1 MSRTHPLPSLR
12 GVLLLVLLSVMILP
26 LGAVYFFRIFENELV
41 RQTEQE
47 LIAQSAVMGATL
59 RHLLRAPEDPTPDP
73 VPVEPRP
80 IFPVVDLAQPLEPP
94 RPDARPVLTQPD
106 LRLTDAA
113 RIMTRIMR
121 DTQTVTLAGMRL
133 LDPTGTVIAGR
144 EEVGLSLA
152 HVPEVRQALDGTYA
166 AVIRRR
172 ISDEPRPPIYS
183 ISRGTDIRVFTAFPV
198 HENERLLGVVYLSR
212 TPPSILKR
220 LHDVRREV
228 ALAGL
233 TLLTVTV
240 LLGLL
245 VSSAIARPIRALLL
259 HVERVRRG
267 EERAVRPIAHPV
279 TREVARLSE
288 SFAAMSE
295 ALAER
300 GDYIRRFA
308 SHVSHE
314 FNTPLA
320 AMQGALELLRDHLD
334 TMEPARARS
343 FLDNLTADTER
354 MKRLVVRLLE
364 LARADALEPSQEH
377 SNLGSVLRDVD
388 SAFRDRGLR
397 VRGADAADSTA
408 LPMAAEAVAIV
419 LSNLAENSL
428 RHGADLLT
436 VSATSQD
443 SGLIL
448 LARDNGQGILP
459 ANRDKIFTP
468 FFTTSR
474 SNGGTGLGLEICRS
488 ILRAHGARI
497 DLHDP
502 QPETGAV
509 FRLEFPT
516 RPHDAPNA
524 RTPFQPRP

>member
-1 MSRTHPLPSLR
+1 MIRPPRLPRLR
-12 GVLLLVLLSVMILP
+12 DVLLLVLLSVLILP

-47 LIAQSAVMGATL
+47 LIAQSAVLGATF
-59 RHLLRAPEDPTPDP
+59 RHLLRDTPGSEP
-73 VPVEPRP
+73 VATPAEPQP
-80 IFPVVDLAQPLEPP
+80 LFPVVDLAHPLEPP

-106 LRLTDAA
+106 PRLTDAA

-121 DTQTVTLAGMRL
+121 DTQPVTLAGMRL
-133 LDPTGTVIAGR
+133 LDPNGVVLAGR
-144 EEVGLSLA
+144 EEVGQSLA
-152 HVPEVRQALDGTYA
+152 HVPEVRQALDGAYA
-166 AVIRRR
+166 AVIRQRV
-172 ISDEPRPPIYS
+172 SDEPRPPIYS

-198 HENERLLGVVYLSR
+198 HEDGRLAGVLYLSR

-228 ALAGL
+228 ALACL
-233 TLLTVTV
+233 TMLGVTV

-259 HVERVRRG
+259 QIERVRQG
-267 EERAVRPIAHPV
+267 EARTVRPIAHPV

-314 FNTPLA
+314 FKTPLTS
-320 AMQGALELLRDHLD
+320 MQGALELLRDHLD
-334 TMEPARARS
+334 TMAPARAQA
-343 FLDNLTADTER
+343 FLDNLLADTER
-354 MKRLVVRLLE
+354 MKRLVTRLLE

-377 SNLGSVLRDVD
+377 STLSAVLRDVD

-397 VRGADAADSTA
+397 VLGTDQSEITIV
-408 LPMAAEAVAIV
+408 PMAAETLAIV
-419 LSNLAENSL
+419 LANLAENSL
-428 RHGADLLT
+428 RHGADHLT
-436 VSATSQD
+436 VVVADQNDGVSLVAS
-443 SGLIL
+443 
-448 LARDNGQGILP
+448 DNGQGILP

-468 FFTTSR
+468 FFTTR
-474 SNGGTGLGLEICRS
+474 RANGGTGLGLEICRS
-488 ILRAHGARI
+488 LLRAHGARI
-497 DLHDP
+497 ELDDP
-502 QPETGAV
+502 QPATGAA
-509 FRLEFPT
+509 FRIAFP
-516 RPHDAPNA
+516 A
-524 RTPFQPRP
+524 RSDETAAASP